1 MLRCAESNEHD
12 NADSILVSEFS
23 GLLVRQVAD
32 ILNHALELSP
42 KKGVVK
48 AFKTKLTDL
57 DSVDNDRLEYCRQLA
72 RCKGVFRQVDR
83 DNSGDI
89 ERNELYGGLRRYK
102 VPITRDEFRHIFRV
116 IDPDQVSRHLR
127 PNALAPLLRLLQ
139 A

>member
-1 MLRCAESNEHD
+1 MKVPVLQFWHWNPTASSRRYIPSAHSPCS
-12 NADSILVSEFS
+12 
-23 GLLVRQVAD
+23 Q
-32 ILNHALELSP
+32 LSP

-102 VPITRDEFRHIFRV
+102 VPITRDEFKHIFRV

-127 PNALAPLLRLLQ
+127 PNALAPLRRCK